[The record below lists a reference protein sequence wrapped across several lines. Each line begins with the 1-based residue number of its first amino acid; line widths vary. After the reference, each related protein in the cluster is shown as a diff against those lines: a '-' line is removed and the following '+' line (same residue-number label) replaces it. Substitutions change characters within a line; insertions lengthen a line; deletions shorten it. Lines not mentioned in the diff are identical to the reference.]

1 MDDQYQNNSERFGDT
16 RQGRLS
22 RREMIQRLTALGLT
36 VPAAAS
42 LVAARA
48 RRAGAQDRIRVS
60 FANVLETGELFVQLG
75 NGVQHAA
82 EVAGYEFKRYN
93 NEFDAEK
100 TLANARLMVQDEPDV
115 ILEYNGVEGIGP
127 AIKRL
132 FDDAGVPF
140 VAINV
145 PIPGGHWFNLVNQEI
160 GTDTANVVVPL
171 AKAKGWSGA
180 DTTVIIIQASAA
192 GVEVNDC
199 VRYFYVT
206 AAQTMDG
213 MTQIAPDEITAT
225 TTTIG
230 DTGIQVDGGGVLEQ
244 SYTAVKNALQTLS
257 ADRKVLLY
265 SVNDDST
272 LGAWRAI
279 TEANR
284 QDNTIVAGLGGSVAA
299 LGELRTNPHWV
310 AEGSV
315 FATHWGQYLIAM
327 VAAILDGVTLP
338 PLTKC
343 PQIVLTRDTVDK
355 YYDAEG
361 KVQLLPPLDDTNSY
375 LAATGILQKFNNI
388 EGLS

>member
-1 MDDQYQNNSERFGDT
+1 MNDHDQDNK
-16 RQGRLS
+16 RQLSQPRGRLS
-22 RREMIQRLTALGLT
+22 RRQMIQRLTALGLT
-36 VPAAAS
+36 LPLATS
-42 LVAARA
+42 LVATRG
-48 RRAGAQDRIRVS
+48 RQVSAQGKLKIS

-75 NGVQHAA
+75 NGIQAAA
-82 EVAGYEFKRYN
+82 ELAGYDIKRYN
-93 NEFDAEK
+93 NEFEAEK
-100 TLANARLMVQDEPDV
+100 TLANARLMVQDQPDV
-115 ILEYNGVEGIGP
+115 ILEYNGVEGIGE
-127 AIKRL
+127 ALRRL
-132 FDDAGVPF
+132 FDDAGIPF

-145 PIPGGHWFNLVNQEI
+145 PIPGGHWFNLVNQTI
-160 GTDTANVVVPL
+160 GIDTANVVVPL
-171 AKAKGWSGA
+171 AKAKGWSGN
-180 DTTVIIIQASAA
+180 DTTAIIIQASAA

-206 AAQTMDG
+206 AADTMAG
-213 MTQIAPDEITAT
+213 MSKIAPADITAT

-244 SYTAVKNALQTLS
+244 SYTAVKNALQTLP
-257 ADRKVLLY
+257 ADRHILLY

-284 QDNTIVAGLGGSVAA
+284 QDNTLVAGLGGSVAA
-299 LGELRTNPHWV
+299 LGELRNNPQWV

-327 VAAILDGVTLP
+327 VTAIMSGVTLP

-343 PQIVLTRDTVDK
+343 PQIVLTAATVDK

-361 KVQLLPPLDDTNSY
+361 KVQLLPPLDDTNTY
-375 LAATGILQKFNNI
+375 LKDTGILQKHNNV
-388 EGLS
+388 EGLI